1 MYRLHAQVK
10 VYDLWL
16 LNDSKTCLFFLT
28 DSDDD
33 DELPLNP
40 DGRPYKDDNIGPA
53 FLRRKSA
60 FSWEE
65 IAKILLREYDKE
77 QVCLSQPID
86 FSNNVSLLLDHSK
99 FQNENDIMCDNMG
112 VWKHT
117 GSPKICFTLSDEIS
131 DISECN
137 TNNTG
142 GGSKVYTLKQVY
154 YRNTY
159 SGDIRKIIS
168 TVYGK

>member
-40 DGRPYKDDNIGPA
+40 DGRPYKDDNLGPA

-65 IAKILLREYDKE
+65 IAKILLRKYDKE
-77 QVCLSQPID
+77 PVCLSQSINV
-86 FSNNVSLLLDHSK
+86 SNNVSFLLDHSK
-99 FQNENDIMCDNMG
+99 FQNESDIMCDNMD
-112 VWKHT
+112 VWKHM
-117 GSPKICFTLSDEIS
+117 GSSKICSTLSDEIS
-131 DISECN
+131 TFSNAIPIILV
-137 TNNTG
+137 
-142 GGSKVYTLKQVY
+142 KKVY
-154 YRNTY
+154 YRNM
-159 SGDIRKIIS
+159 SGGDVLKIVS
-168 TVYGK
+168 TVYGT